1 MMKIRLIAWTLAALL
16 AVSLTGC
23 GSSGSSPDQPEN
35 SPDSAALLYSN
46 LADDASREETAA
58 VLSAQGASSDRVEQ
72 FLSRVEDYNSRV
84 SSPLAEGF
92 VPMETQPVDYSSTV
106 LEIREDED
114 GVYIPEANCRL
125 TAFLLLGDHIQTAG
139 APDETDTYLMFDL
152 DAIDTQEDF
161 SMTAEERSAFTTLF
175 NAVPLSGASTL
186 AEHLAL
192 IQQAWA
198 DRGISVE
205 GPLSLIT
212 VYLHSTFDDVR
223 FVGHAGV
230 LAETDQGLLF
240 VEKYSSESPYQATWF
255 QDRDQL
261 KAYLLSRPDLYGEE
275 EELEPLILENGQ
287 PLA

>member
-1 MMKIRLIAWTLAALL
+1 MCIR
-16 AVSLTGC
+16 
-23 GSSGSSPDQPEN
+23 
-35 SPDSAALLYSN
+35 
-46 LADDASREETAA
+46 
-58 VLSAQGASSDRVEQ
+58 DR
-72 FLSRVEDYNSRV
+72 
-84 SSPLAEGF
+84 
-92 VPMETQPVDYSSTV
+92 
-106 LEIREDED
+106 
-114 GVYIPEANCRL
+114 
-125 TAFLLLGDHIQTAG
+125 LGDHIQTAG